1 MLSRANYV
9 PRKDFIE
16 YGGCKFHKRADGDA
30 YELALRAMT
39 DLPGSHVLDL
49 GAGAGL
55 TSARMADAGYQ
66 VRAFDIAP
74 EQFVPQNI
82 TVQRADLNQPIE
94 AEDGCAHGVLA
105 LEVLEHLE
113 NPSRFVR
120 EVGRLLVPGG
130 VAVFS
135 TPNIVSWKSKLRF
148 LFSNE
153 FELFFA
159 SRVRDAFSTEA
170 GGHISPLLPWMLDFF
185 FEQAG
190 LVRERVTYT
199 RSIFGLRS
207 PRLGTCMIVRARKAL
222 PKLSANAR

>member
-16 YGGCKFHKRADGDA
+16 YGGCRFHKRADGDA
-30 YELALRAMT
+30 YELALSAMT
-39 DLPGSHVLDL
+39 NLPGAQVLDL

-55 TSARMADAGYQ
+55 TSARMADAGYH

-82 TVQRADLNQPIE
+82 AVQRADLNQPIE
-94 AEDGCAHGVLA
+94 AADACAHGVLA

-120 EVGRLLVPGG
+120 EVGRLLVPDG

-159 SRVRDAFSTEA
+159 SRVRDTFSAEA

-199 RSIFGLRS
+199 RSLFGLRS
-207 PRLGTCMIVRARKAL
+207 AHLGTCMIVRARKAV
-222 PKLSANAR
+222 PKLAAGI

>member
-30 YELALRAMT
+30 YELAMHAMT
-39 DLPGSHVLDL
+39 DLPGSRVLDL

-74 EQFVPQNI
+74 EQFVPKNI
-82 TVQRADLNQPIE
+82 QVQRADLNQPIE

-159 SRVRDAFSTEA
+159 SRVRDAFSAEA

-185 FEQAG
+185 LEQAG

-199 RSIFGLRS
+199 RSLFGLRS
-207 PRLGTCMIVRARKAL
+207 RRLGTCMIVRARKAPLRL
-222 PKLSANAR
+222 PA